1 MLEKIGMKNIEEKV
15 KLLATEAKKRF
26 EELDLLNVAVVKRE
40 QHSSI
45 FNIRAKNG
53 LFQKLKENNIICS
66 QRGKGIRVSFH
77 FYNSLE
83 DLDKLIE
90 VINTNE

>member
-1 MLEKIGMKNIEEKV
+1 MNVIEEKI
-15 KLLATEAKKRF
+15 KYLAKEAKKRF
-26 EELDLLNVAVVKRE
+26 EELDLLNNTVVKRE

-45 FNIRAKNG
+45 FNISGEDG
-53 LFQKLKENNIICS
+53 LFQKLKESNIICS

-83 DLDKLIE
+83 DLGKLIE
-90 VINTNE
+90 VISTYKKTN